1 MRPLHVLVGES
12 SAVIRVGL
20 RTSVLAGGWAAVTLT
35 ESCTQLRAAADH
47 DVHLI
52 LVSADVE
59 CQRGADHHRRCITEL
74 STWSRVCVLV
84 APHAR
89 HLGLVALSAGATAVL
104 DLRAAPEDLRER
116 LWAIAH
122 DPAPK
127 SPPVPRVPQLGPN
140 ERRLLTHYAQ
150 GRTLAECAADM
161 RIGVETART
170 HLERLRAK
178 YVAAGRPAAGRAGL
192 LLRAIEDGYLPWP
205 LPDRPTPTTSQR
217 AASRGHRDR

>member
-1 MRPLHVLVGES
+1 M
-12 SAVIRVGL
+12 IRVGL
-20 RTSVLAGGWAAVTLT
+20 RTSVLAGGWAATTLT
-35 ESCTQLRAAADH
+35 ESCTQLRAAAD
-47 DVHLI
+47 DEVHLI
-52 LVSADVE
+52 LLSADLE
-59 CQRGADHHRRCITEL
+59 CQRGADHHRRCIAEL

-89 HLGLVALSAGATAVL
+89 HLGLVAMSAGATAVV
-104 DLRAAPEDLRER
+104 DLRADPEDIRER
-116 LWAIAH
+116 MWAIAR

-127 SPPVPRVPQLGPN
+127 ASPVQRVPQLGPN
-140 ERRLLTHYAQ
+140 ERRLLTRYAE

-205 LPDRPTPTTSQR
+205 LPDRPSAPPGQR
-217 AASRGHRDR
+217 SAPRGHRDR